1 MFLMENDLKTKLDT
15 RRIAIFLGL
24 SFGIAWLTALVIFLT
39 GGLANSPRIG
49 GILSLALI
57 LMAVPYMWA
66 PAIANIL
73 TRLLT
78 REGWRDTGIRPHFQ
92 KGWPYWLMAWVLPAL
107 MTIFGAIL
115 FFALFPGFFDPS
127 LSLIQKSLMGAP
139 VPAFLSPW
147 MIAVIEAV
155 AGILISPIVNGW
167 ATFGEEFG
175 WRAYLLP
182 KLMPLGWRKAMLW
195 MGLIW
200 GVWHWPL
207 IFMGYEYG
215 FQYPGSPWL
224 GPILFLWITF
234 CFGVFLT
241 WVTLRSGSIWSAVIG
256 HAAINGIAALSVLAV
271 KGSPDPLLGPLPVGI
286 IGSLGYAVI
295 ALILFFWPGSNS
307 RH

>member
-1 MFLMENDLKTKLDT
+1 MENDLKTKLDT
-15 RRIAIFLGL
+15 RRIGIFLGL
-24 SFGIAWLTALVIFLT
+24 SFGVAWLTALVIFLT

-66 PAIANIL
+66 PAVANVL

-127 LSLIQKSLMGAP
+127 LSFIQKSLMGAP

-147 MIAVIEAV
+147 MIAAIEAV

-234 CFGVFLT
+234 CFGVFLS
-241 WVTLRSGSIWSAVIG
+241 WVDSALGKYLAGSNRPCCDQRDCIPIRLSHEGYAGSIAWTASGWDHRLVG
-256 HAAINGIAALSVLAV
+256 LCSDRTDLVPLAR
-271 KGSPDPLLGPLPVGI
+271 
-286 IGSLGYAVI
+286 
-295 ALILFFWPGSNS
+295 F
-307 RH
+307 

>member
-1 MFLMENDLKTKLDT
+1 MENDLKTKLDT
-15 RRIAIFLGL
+15 RRIGIFLGL

-49 GILSLALI
+49 GILSFALI

-127 LSLIQKSLMGAP
+127 LSLIQKSLTGAP

-147 MIAVIEAV
+147 MIAAIEAV
-155 AGILISPIVNGW
+155 AGILD
-167 ATFGEEFG
+167 
-175 WRAYLLP
+175 
-182 KLMPLGWRKAMLW
+182 
-195 MGLIW
+195 
-200 GVWHWPL
+200 
-207 IFMGYEYG
+207 
-215 FQYPGSPWL
+215 
-224 GPILFLWITF
+224 
-234 CFGVFLT
+234 LT
-241 WVTLRSGSIWSAVIG
+241 DCQR
-256 HAAINGIAALSVLAV
+256 
-271 KGSPDPLLGPLPVGI
+271 
-286 IGSLGYAVI
+286 LGY
-295 ALILFFWPGSNS
+295 L
-307 RH
+307 R

>member
-1 MFLMENDLKTKLDT
+1 MENNLETKLDT
-15 RRIAIFLGL
+15 RRIAIFLSL
-24 SFGIAWLTALVIFLT
+24 SFGISWLTALVIFLT
-39 GGLANSPRIG
+39 GGIANSPRIG

-57 LMAVPYMWA
+57 LMAVPYMCA

-115 FFALFPGFFDPS
+115 FFALFPGFFDPG
-127 LSLIQKSLMGAP
+127 LSLIQKSLTGAP

-147 MIAVIEAV
+147 VIAAIEAV
-155 AGILISPIVNGW
+155 AGILISPIVNGL

-175 WRAYLLP
+175 WRGYLLP
-182 KLMPLGWRKAMLW
+182 KLMPLGWQKAMLLI
-195 MGLIW
+195 GLIW
-200 GVWHWPL
+200 GLWHWPV

-234 CFGVFLT
+234 CFGVFLS
-241 WVTLRSGSIWSAVIG
+241 WVTLRSGSIWPAVIG
-256 HAAINGIAALSVLAV
+256 HAAINGIASLSILAV

-307 RH
+307 TH